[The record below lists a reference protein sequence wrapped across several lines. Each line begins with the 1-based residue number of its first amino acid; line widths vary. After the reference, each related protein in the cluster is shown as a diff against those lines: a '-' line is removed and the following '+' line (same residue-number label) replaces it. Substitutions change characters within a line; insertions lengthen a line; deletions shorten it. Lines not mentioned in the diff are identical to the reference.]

1 MFDSLSDLP
10 LDQRWRGQNFPGP
23 VVVAIIERQTAVAD
37 DSFLTTPYYLLIR
50 RNGDA
55 YTGQWALVGGKWDFG
70 ETLVTAVTR
79 EVKEETG
86 LDAVFVALRGLVS
99 ERLAPPD
106 QKSPAAHFLILVCEL
121 RAEDGDA
128 SEQSEGVVAWFS
140 RSEIDEMHEQ
150 NAIIPSDYLM
160 IQHFAGSV
168 ESIPHFEAEMVTVLG
183 SDQEH
188 PTRLI
193 RFERIDG

>member
-1 MFDSLSDLP
+1 M
-10 LDQRWRGQNFPGP
+10 
-23 VVVAIIERQTAVAD
+23 
-37 DSFLTTPYYLLIR
+37 
-50 RNGDA
+50 
-55 YTGQWALVGGKWDFG
+55 
-70 ETLVTAVTR
+70 
-79 EVKEETG
+79 
-86 LDAVFVALRGLVS
+86 DAVFVALRGLVS

-106 QKSPAAHFLILVCEL
+106 QKSPAAHFLIFVCEL